1 MHANDPDMADEWEK
15 KKKKESLSAAQAKAA
30 HDKFKKTGELP
41 PHLKKLVKKI
51 KKFEKD
57 AKVKN
62 IVVPGL
68 EWMSKIKE
76 SLAETERDYKDE
88 YKKFQ
93 SSTKAKKYRAEL
105 NKYNRKKGTYGNGDG
120 KDASHK
126 GGKIVG
132 FESQSKN
139 RGRAEKSRL
148 KKESRNKELTEKDLM
163 NFLMKRFKFNKKKA
177 IDTMKKAGFDTSM
190 LKKENARQ
198 EIEEY
203 VDGILDGMGDDFMVN
218 EDKECMCEA
227 CWKGYEKKGMKTM
240 FGKKYPNCVKKTKKE
255 DVNERKFNHKKAGD
269 DYMGGV
275 NSPKGDTEMFS
286 NKKGQYYI
294 WVKPKGKKAKYIDL
308 PKRIKNRSDADS
320 FHDRIKK
327 TMGESVNEAKIQ
339 IKGVGT
345 YDDKTL
351 YKKILDMTKSL
362 QSLAKRGQWS
372 KSSENSIKMLG
383 RLWGAYS
390 DYVRNNE
397 SVNEGPDKDLFKKLG
412 KIQNDIYKLLNNYK
426 SKANVPAI
434 SRSFMIG
441 LQNQLKKDKMIE
453 SKTSDMMKAVRKG
466 GTSGPWDIIISKNNK
481 IVKRVSV
488 KNLKEIPAEMNDV
501 KKAFPNHKIGIESKG
516 GKIVYRESVTEMN
529 EPMFKIT
536 YKDSVGRKKTD
547 IMRAKN
553 HNLAKRDFNAS
564 NKGRGFKIL
573 KVVKESIDEGSCGY
587 GIDGQLGNEPAG
599 PHLMKKKKKK
609 KDEASLGSMMS
620 KKVGKHR
627 GTRDKG
633 EIAKILKLL
642 IKRGNK
648 KKDAMDMIAKNYD
661 KVSKSYRRATP
672 AKKAEILSSLQ
683 EAVKLKG
690 KSKGTISHV
699 GMPKASKGVEKLF
712 KIVDGGFGKVGGQTV
727 DSMSA
732 NLFKQIYDKASDD
745 IKMKLNKKNEKQ
757 LVMIISKMWN
767 KFGKNVS
774 IGSSI

>member
-1 MHANDPDMADEWEK
+1 
-15 KKKKESLSAAQAKAA
+15 
-30 HDKFKKTGELP
+30 
-41 PHLKKLVKKI
+41 
-51 KKFEKD
+51 
-57 AKVKN
+57 
-62 IVVPGL
+62 
-68 EWMSKIKE
+68 
-76 SLAETERDYKDE
+76 
-88 YKKFQ
+88 
-93 SSTKAKKYRAEL
+93 
-105 NKYNRKKGTYGNGDG
+105 
-120 KDASHK
+120 
-126 GGKIVG
+126 
-132 FESQSKN
+132 
-139 RGRAEKSRL
+139 
-148 KKESRNKELTEKDLM
+148 
-163 NFLMKRFKFNKKKA
+163 
-177 IDTMKKAGFDTSM
+177 
-190 LKKENARQ
+190 
-198 EIEEY
+198 
-203 VDGILDGMGDDFMVN
+203 
-218 EDKECMCEA
+218 
-227 CWKGYEKKGMKTM
+227 
-240 FGKKYPNCVKKTKKE
+240 
-255 DVNERKFNHKKAGD
+255 
-269 DYMGGV
+269 
-275 NSPKGDTEMFS
+275 
-286 NKKGQYYI
+286 
-294 WVKPKGKKAKYIDL
+294 
-308 PKRIKNRSDADS
+308 
-320 FHDRIKK
+320 
-327 TMGESVNEAKIQ
+327 
-339 IKGVGT
+339 
-345 YDDKTL
+345 
-351 YKKILDMTKSL
+351 
-362 QSLAKRGQWS
+362 
-372 KSSENSIKMLG
+372 MLG

-397 SVNEGPDKDLFKKLG
+397 SVNEGPDRDLFKKLG

-712 KIVDGGFGKVGGQTV
+712 KIADSGFGKVGGQTV

>member
-1 MHANDPDMADEWEK
+1 MPSVSKNQQKFMGIVRSIQKGEQPAGKFSKDAQKAAK
-15 KKKKESLSAAQAKAA
+15 KMKKSSVKKYAKTKHDDLPLKKE
-30 HDKFKKTGELP
+30 
-41 PHLKKLVKKI
+41 
-51 KKFEKD
+51 
-57 AKVKN
+57 
-62 IVVPGL
+62 
-68 EWMSKIKE
+68 
-76 SLAETERDYKDE
+76 ERDYKDE

-93 SSTKAKKYRAEL
+93 SSTKSKKYRAEL

-148 KKESRNKELTEKDLM
+148 KKEAKTTSIEAKELM

-190 LKKENARQ
+190 LKKENIRQ

-203 VDGILDGMGDDFMVN
+203 VDGILDGMGDEFMVN

-240 FGKKYPNCVKKTKKE
+240 FGKRYPNCVKKTKKE

-269 DYMGGV
+269 DYMGGF
-275 NSPKGDTEMFS
+275 NSSKGDTEMFAD
-286 NKKGQYYI
+286 KKGRYYI

-308 PKRIKNRSDADS
+308 PKRVKNRSNADS

-339 IKGVGT
+339 IKGVGV

-453 SKTSDMMKAVRKG
+453 SKTSNMMKAVRKG

-501 KKAFPNHKIGIESKG
+501 KKAFPNHKVGIESKG
-516 GKIVYRESVTEMN
+516 GKIVYR
-529 EPMFKIT
+529 
-536 YKDSVGRKKTD
+536 
-547 IMRAKN
+547 
-553 HNLAKRDFNAS
+553 
-564 NKGRGFKIL
+564 
-573 KVVKESIDEGSCGY
+573 ESIDEGSCGY

-609 KDEASLGSMMS
+609 KDEVSLGGRMS
-620 KKVGKHR
+620 KKISKHR

-712 KIVDGGFGKVGGQTV
+712 KIADSGFGKVGGQTV

-745 IKMKLNKKNEKQ
+745 IKLKLNKKNEKQ

>member
-1 MHANDPDMADEWEK
+1 MPSVSKNQQKFMGIVRSIQKGEQPAGKFSKDAQKTAK
-15 KKKKESLSAAQAKAA
+15 KMKKSSVRKYAKTKHDDLPVKKESTAAYKKSLEKIARDKQLKTISKKDKAMLMKIAK
-30 HDKFKKTGELP
+30 
-41 PHLKKLVKKI
+41 
-51 KKFEKD
+51 
-57 AKVKN
+57 
-62 IVVPGL
+62 
-68 EWMSKIKE
+68 MMKE
-76 SLAETERDYKDE
+76 DRDYKDE

-93 SSTKAKKYRAEL
+93 SSTKSKKYRAEL

-255 DVNERKFNHKKAGD
+255 SV
-269 DYMGGV
+269 
-275 NSPKGDTEMFS
+275 TE
-286 NKKGQYYI
+286 
-294 WVKPKGKKAKYIDL
+294 V
-308 PKRIKNRSDADS
+308 
-320 FHDRIKK
+320 
-327 TMGESVNEAKIQ
+327 KIQ
-339 IKGVGT
+339 VKGVGT

-466 GTSGPWDIIISKNNK
+466 GTSGPWNIIISKNNK

-516 GKIVYRESVTEMN
+516 GKIVYR
-529 EPMFKIT
+529 
-536 YKDSVGRKKTD
+536 
-547 IMRAKN
+547 
-553 HNLAKRDFNAS
+553 
-564 NKGRGFKIL
+564 
-573 KVVKESIDEGSCGY
+573 ESIDEGSCGY

-712 KIVDGGFGKVGGQTV
+712 KIADSGFGKVGGQTV

-745 IKMKLNKKNEKQ
+745 IKLKINKKNEKQ

>member
-1 MHANDPDMADEWEK
+1 MPSVSKNQQKFMGIVRSIQKGEQPAGKFSKDAQKTAK
-15 KKKKESLSAAQAKAA
+15 KMKKSSVKKYAKTKHDDLPIKKE
-30 HDKFKKTGELP
+30 
-41 PHLKKLVKKI
+41 
-51 KKFEKD
+51 
-57 AKVKN
+57 
-62 IVVPGL
+62 
-68 EWMSKIKE
+68 
-76 SLAETERDYKDE
+76 ERDYKDE

-93 SSTKAKKYRAEL
+93 SSTKSKKYRAEL

-190 LKKENARQ
+190 LKKEDIRQ

-203 VDGILDGMGDDFMVN
+203 VDGILDGMGDEFMVN

-227 CWKGYEKKGMKTM
+227 CWKGYTQKGMKTM

-255 DVNERKFNHKKAGD
+255 
-269 DYMGGV
+269 GV
-275 NSPKGDTEMFS
+275 T
-286 NKKGQYYI
+286 
-294 WVKPKGKKAKYIDL
+294 
-308 PKRIKNRSDADS
+308 
-320 FHDRIKK
+320 
-327 TMGESVNEAKIQ
+327 EAKIQ
-339 IKGVGT
+339 VKGVGT

-351 YKKILDMTKSL
+351 YKKILDMTRSL

-397 SVNEGPDKDLFKKLG
+397 SVNEGPDRDLFKKLG

-466 GTSGPWDIIISKNNK
+466 GTSGPWNIIVSKNNK
-481 IVKRVSV
+481 VVSQVTVK
-488 KNLKEIPAEMNDV
+488 KLKEIPAYL
-501 KKAFPNHKIGIESKG
+501 AALRPRYPNHKIGIESKG
-516 GKIVYRESVTEMN
+516 GKIVYRESVTEIN

-553 HNLAKRDFNAS
+553 NNLAKRDFNAS

-573 KVVKESIDEGSCGY
+573 SVVKESIDEGSCGY

-599 PHLMKKKKKK
+599 PHLLKKKKKK

-648 KKDAMDMIAKNYD
+648 KKDAMDMINKNYD
-661 KVSKSYRRATP
+661 KVSKSYRRASP

-683 EAVKLKG
+683 EAVKLRG

-699 GMPKASKGVEKLF
+699 GMPPASKGVEKLF
-712 KIVDGGFGKVGGQTV
+712 KIADGGFGKVGGQTV

-745 IKMKLNKKNEKQ
+745 IKLKLNKKNEKQ
-757 LVMIISKMWN
+757 LVMIISKMWD

>member
-1 MHANDPDMADEWEK
+1 MPSVSKNQQKFMGIVRSIQKGEQPAGKFSKD
-15 KKKKESLSAAQAKAA
+15 AQKAA
-30 HDKFKKTGELP
+30 KKMKKSSVKKYAKTKHDDLP
-41 PHLKKLVKKI
+41 TKKI
-51 KKFEKD
+51 KEGAYKSATKNELAQYIINLNNMLAVAKSKKMTNHIKFIQQDIKD
-57 AKVKN
+57 VKKA
-62 IVVPGL
+62 L
-68 EWMSKIKE
+68 SKKKNE
-76 SLAETERDYKDE
+76 SVNEAERDYKDE

-93 SSTKAKKYRAEL
+93 SSTKSKKYRAEL
-105 NKYNRKKGTYGNGDG
+105 NKYNRQKGTYGNGDG

-190 LKKENARQ
+190 LKKEDIRQ

-203 VDGILDGMGDDFMVN
+203 VDGILDGMGDEFMVN

-227 CWKGYEKKGMKTM
+227 CWKGYTQKGMKTM

-255 DVNERKFNHKKAGD
+255 
-269 DYMGGV
+269 GV
-275 NSPKGDTEMFS
+275 T
-286 NKKGQYYI
+286 
-294 WVKPKGKKAKYIDL
+294 
-308 PKRIKNRSDADS
+308 
-320 FHDRIKK
+320 
-327 TMGESVNEAKIQ
+327 EAKIQ
-339 IKGVGT
+339 VKGVGT

-351 YKKILDMTKSL
+351 YKKILDMTRSL

-397 SVNEGPDKDLFKKLG
+397 SVNEGPDRDLFKKLG

-488 KNLKEIPAEMNDV
+488 KNLKEIPAEMSDV

-516 GKIVYRESVTEMN
+516 GKIVYRES
-529 EPMFKIT
+529 
-536 YKDSVGRKKTD
+536 
-547 IMRAKN
+547 
-553 HNLAKRDFNAS
+553 
-564 NKGRGFKIL
+564 
-573 KVVKESIDEGSCGY
+573 IDEGSCGY
-587 GIDGQLGNEPAG
+587 GIDGQLGSEPAG

-609 KDEASLGSMMS
+609 KDEVSLGGRMS
-620 KKVGKHR
+620 KKISKHR
-627 GTRDKG
+627 GTRNSAD
-633 EIAKILKLL
+633 AKKVEKLL
-642 IKRGNK
+642 LKYGNT
-648 KKDAMDMIAKNYD
+648 KKDVADMMKKYD
-661 KVSKSYRRATP
+661 YVSKTYRRATP
-672 AKKAEILSSLQ
+672 AKKAEILSSLRESVNESGMELKKLEDAIKMFQ
-683 EAVKLKG
+683 KKIEKQGRVTNARDEDHLKNLIKIYKQMGGKKIKEAVKLRG

-712 KIVDGGFGKVGGQTV
+712 KIADSGFGKVGGQTV

>member
-1 MHANDPDMADEWEK
+1 MPFKSEKQRRWMHANDPDMADEWER
-15 KKKKESLSAAQAKAA
+15 KKKKESLSAAQAKVA

-227 CWKGYEKKGMKTM
+227 CWKGYTQKGMKTM

-255 DVNERKFNHKKAGD
+255 GVNERKFNHKKAGD

-308 PKRIKNRSDADS
+308 PKRIKKRSDADS

-339 IKGVGT
+339 VKGVGT

-397 SVNEGPDKDLFKKLG
+397 SVNEGPDRDLFKKLG

-441 LQNQLKKDKMIE
+441 LQDQLKKDKMIE

-488 KNLKEIPAEMNDV
+488 KNLKEIPAEMGDV
-501 KKAFPNHKIGIESKG
+501 KKAFPNHKIGIEAKS
-516 GKIVYRESVTEMN
+516 GKIVYREGRD
-529 EPMFKIT
+529 
-536 YKDSVGRKKTD
+536 YKDEYKKFQSSTKAKKYRAELNKYNRKKGTYGNGD
-547 IMRAKN
+547 GKDASHKGGKIVGFESQSKNRGRAEKSR
-553 HNLAKRDFNAS
+553 LKKEAKTT
-564 NKGRGFKIL
+564 
-573 KVVKESIDEGSCGY
+573 SIEAEE
-587 GIDGQLGNEPAG
+587 LMNF
-599 PHLMKKKKKK
+599 LMKRFKF
-609 KDEASLGSMMS
+609 
-620 KKVGKHR
+620 
-627 GTRDKG
+627 
-633 EIAKILKLL
+633 
-642 IKRGNK
+642 NK
-648 KKDAMDMIAKNYD
+648 KKAIDTM
-661 KVSKSYRRATP
+661 
-672 AKKAEILSSLQ
+672 KKAGFNTSMLKKEDIRQEI
-683 EAVKLKG
+683 E
-690 KSKGTISHV
+690 
-699 GMPKASKGVEKLF
+699 EY
-712 KIVDGGFGKVGGQTV
+712 VDGILDGMGEEFMV
-727 DSMSA
+727 
-732 NLFKQIYDKASDD
+732 
-745 IKMKLNKKNEKQ
+745 NEEKE
-757 LVMIISKMWN
+757 KRR
-767 KFGKNVS
+767 S
-774 IGSSI
+774 ITWW